1 MTVMRHSHR
10 SSINTFRSIAMRDER
25 RGDERRRDER
35 RRDERRDDERKSR
48 SEPVPSAKPPVFLD
62 YQVVQAGSIEELQRL
77 VYQQLAR
84 GWEPVGGFGT
94 LSMPGLYTLFNSVYY
109 QAMALRA

>member
-1 MTVMRHSHR
+1 
-10 SSINTFRSIAMRDER
+10 MRDER

-35 RRDERRDDERKSR
+35 RRDERRDDEKRDEKKLR
-48 SEPVPSAKPPVFLD
+48 SEPVPPARPPVFLD
-62 YQVVQAGSIEELQRL
+62 YQVVQANDIEELQRL

-94 LSMPGLYTLFNSVYY
+94 LSMTGLLMLCNSIYF